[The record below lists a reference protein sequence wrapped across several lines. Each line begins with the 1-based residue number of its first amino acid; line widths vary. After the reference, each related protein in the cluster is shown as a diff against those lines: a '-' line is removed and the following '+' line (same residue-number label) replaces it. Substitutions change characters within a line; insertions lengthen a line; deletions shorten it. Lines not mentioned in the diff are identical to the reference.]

1 MSLELVIGPMFSGKS
16 SYLLSTIRLYKKDGL
31 PLFIITSS
39 FDTRYT
45 NESKIV
51 NHNQDSYM
59 ADIAVKNLKDIS
71 NNPLFLEAKVI
82 IIEEGQF
89 FENLVEFVLE
99 TVEVYGK
106 HVIVAGLDGDAS
118 RKPFGEILDLIPYCD
133 NIIKL
138 KAICKICSADGIIT
152 DALFTSNKSTI
163 VKTND
168 SIINVGG
175 ADKYEAL
182 CRKHYLESN
191 PSSSTL

>member
-152 DALFTSNKSTI
+152 DALFTSKKDSINE
-163 VKTND
+163 TNN

>member
-1 MSLELVIGPMFSGKS
+1 MFSGKS
-16 SYLLSTIRLYKKDGL
+16 SYLLSTIRKYKEIGW
-31 PLFIITSS
+31 PVYIITSS
-39 FDTRYT
+39 LDKRYT
-45 NESKIV
+45 TDTKIV
-51 NHNQDSYM
+51 NHNQESCV

-71 NNPLFLEAKVI
+71 NNPLYLEAKVI

-99 TVEVYGK
+99 AIEVHGK

-118 RKPFGEILDLIPYCD
+118 RKPFGEILALIPYCD

-152 DALFTSNKSTI
+152 DALFTSKKSTI
-163 VKTND
+163 DESND

-182 CRKHYLESN
+182 CRKHYLECN
-191 PSSSTL
+191 L